1 MLLRRAIRVHAG
13 CFTNMRRQF
22 DHEHTS
28 RKKIAPRLCEGLRN
42 RRRNHPG
49 FLGVFCWKPQGDSMD
64 LKLSMLFL
72 LIAVMLGLPHLSDE
86 KLASIKQQFAS
97 MRWGKLG
104 RH

>member
-1 MLLRRAIRVHAG
+1 
-13 CFTNMRRQF
+13 
-22 DHEHTS
+22 
-28 RKKIAPRLCEGLRN
+28 
-42 RRRNHPG
+42 
-49 FLGVFCWKPQGDSMD
+49 MD